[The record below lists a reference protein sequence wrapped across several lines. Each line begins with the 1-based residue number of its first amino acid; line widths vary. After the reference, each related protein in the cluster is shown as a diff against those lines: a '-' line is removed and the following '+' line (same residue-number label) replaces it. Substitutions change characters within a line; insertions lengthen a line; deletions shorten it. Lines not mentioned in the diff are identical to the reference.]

1 MAREPFIAWRNR
13 HDPAGLQPYDA
24 DTGRNGTL
32 IQSIG
37 FSLGRWWFFGLSKY
51 RFAES
56 RDAVAQM
63 PEMIVVA
70 DGRTGARM
78 LKQIRNLDHVSIYWP
93 GRGEIY
99 LHGGTF
105 GRVTI
110 DSAALPRLTYEEIE
124 TLRSRTQ
131 TWGDRAIWLEL

>member
-1 MAREPFIAWRNR
+1 MDDNY
-13 HDPAGLQPYDA
+13 DPISG
-24 DTGRNGTL
+24 NKGTL
-32 IQSIG
+32 IQATG
-37 FSLGRWWFFGLSKY
+37 FSLGKWWFFGLIKF
-51 RFAES
+51 RFES
-56 RDAVAQM
+56 DRDCQAQM

-70 DGRTGARM
+70 DGTAGHRLLR
-78 LKQIRNLDHVSIYWP
+78 QVRDQPHISIYWP
-93 GRGEIY
+93 GRGEMH